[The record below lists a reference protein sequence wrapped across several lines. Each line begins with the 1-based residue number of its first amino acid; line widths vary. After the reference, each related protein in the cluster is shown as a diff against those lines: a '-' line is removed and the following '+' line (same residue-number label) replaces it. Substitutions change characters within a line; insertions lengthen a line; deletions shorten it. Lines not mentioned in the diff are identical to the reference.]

1 MLHVGFGAC
10 VNPLKIAAI
19 VSSETSPVTRRIQA
33 AREEGQLIDCT
44 KGRKT
49 RTAIF
54 LESGQIV
61 VSSIT
66 PVKLAVKWNEEI
78 WLCGGAAAMRGEGTA

>member
-1 MLHVGFGAC
+1 MLHVGFGAW

-19 VSSETSPVTRRIQA
+19 VPSETSPVIRRIQA
-33 AREEGQLIDCT
+33 AREEGRLIDCT

-49 RTAIF
+49 RAAIF

-61 VSSIT
+61 VSSLT
-66 PVKLAVKWNEEI
+66 PVNLAAKMMGI
-78 WLCGGAAAMRGEGTA
+78 AGMAGEGTA